1 MEIKVFDTSKELGKA
16 AAVFSAQVLNRAI
29 AEKGKARL
37 LMSTGASQFDTI
49 EALRDADVEWDK
61 VEMFHLDEYIG
72 LPETHPA
79 SFRKYLKERFLSYVD
94 IRKAHLVNP
103 DNGVEPAL
111 ELLTREVRAG
121 EIDLGLIG
129 IGENAHIAF
138 NDPPADF
145 ETKEAFLVVNLDE
158 ACKKQQM
165 REGWFATIEDVPK
178 QAISMSVY
186 QIMQCKT
193 ILSCVPYAAKAD
205 AVKKTLESDLTIV
218 SLFIQSL
225 DRKLSLQQQKIW
237 RRADTVFSR
246 RTACRNSVEFS
257 ETIWLRR
264 AARRKF
270 SVNMAEGA
278 VFYVNCGEKAVYTPV
293 YRRYV

>member
-103 DNGVEPAL
+103 DNGVE
-111 ELLTREVRAG
+111 
-121 EIDLGLIG
+121 
-129 IGENAHIAF
+129 
-138 NDPPADF
+138 
-145 ETKEAFLVVNLDE
+145 
-158 ACKKQQM
+158 
-165 REGWFATIEDVPK
+165 
-178 QAISMSVY
+178 
-186 QIMQCKT
+186 
-193 ILSCVPYAAKAD
+193 
-205 AVKKTLESDLTIV
+205 
-218 SLFIQSL
+218 
-225 DRKLSLQQQKIW
+225 LSLIH
-237 RRADTVFSR
+237 
-246 RTACRNSVEFS
+246 
-257 ETIWLRR
+257 I
-264 AARRKF
+264 
-270 SVNMAEGA
+270 
-278 VFYVNCGEKAVYTPV
+278 
-293 YRRYV
+293 